1 MPVCKHCNLEGD
13 GSYCFNCGEIYKT
26 DRVTIHSLLHE
37 VVHTFTHADKGFFY
51 TLKNL
56 AVHPGTMQKN
66 YLQGE
71 RKTNQKP
78 FPLFFICASVAAIVL
93 HFVNAVPHDHHNH
106 FEIVRESFYK
116 NYFVIFQSLLLPLY
130 AFCTWLLFNSKA
142 FNYAEALVLFMYAL
156 GFGLLVIIP
165 INFALYLFKSDNEK
179 TIEVIVLGIY
189 MVWTNLNFFN
199 DRKKWLTISKS
210 IILLS
215 ACYAT
220 SYYFTSVIINFM
232 L

>member
-1 MPVCKHCNLEGD
+1 MRRGLQDWQKYD
-13 GSYCFNCGEIYKT
+13 
-26 DRVTIHSLLHE
+26 SLSS
-37 VVHTFTHADKGFFY
+37 TWSGAYADKEFFY

-78 FPLFFICASVAAIVL
+78 FPLFFICASVRAIIL
-93 HFVNAVPHDHHNH
+93 HFVNAVPHGHQNH

-130 AFCTWLLFNSKA
+130 AFCTWLLFNSKGL
-142 FNYAEALVLFMYAL
+142 NYAEALVLFMYAL

-165 INFALYLFKSDNEK
+165 INIVLYFFRWVNEQI
-179 TIEVIVLGIY
+179 IEVIVLGIY

-199 DRKKWLTISKS
+199 NEKRWLYNS
-210 IILLS
+210 
-215 ACYAT
+215 
-220 SYYFTSVIINFM
+220 N
-232 L
+232 